1 MAARFSQEESYYRA
15 KVVSIKEDSY
25 DISQS
30 RVELFYVDYGDTEEK
45 EISEVYEL
53 KTEYLKLKYQAI
65 QCSIAH
71 IK

>member
-1 MAARFSQEESYYRA
+1 M
-15 KVVSIKEDSY
+15 SIQEDSY
-25 DISQS
+25 DYNKS

>member
-1 MAARFSQEESYYRA
+1 M
-15 KVVSIKEDSY
+15 SIQEDSY
-25 DISQS
+25 DCNKSL
-30 RVELFYVDYGDTEEK
+30 VELFYVDYGDTKEK

-65 QCSIAH
+65 QCSFAH